1 MLTRQFKRAAEP
13 YLAGKKPTFATILVS
28 ILLKAYGAES
38 LNWENNTIEL
48 TLKEDFG
55 VEMPRR
61 VFDKM
66 MALLTSLNS
75 NIVYQDVSVFD
86 HVVHSLC
93 GQGAGVEHGVPPVLD
108 IAWAVTEIEI
118 ADPAPVGIDPKK
130 RWSDTIKAYIRVAL
144 DDEGMAIAPKA
155 LNFIKDRPAPTTDS
169 DALTVASSWQEKQSQ
184 ADEIDEHVE
193 ELVNVMV
200 AQLAT
205 IGIALPKQDK
215 TAAVNPRTA
224 LLKTLSDGTKVEEVD
239 GATVRD
245 NIRTE
250 FIGGGNHEATSEIP
264 KNEIW
269 LENNMP
275 PEERSKI
282 LLHELV
288 ERALLRQNKQK
299 GQATPEAYDK
309 AHDEANK
316 IEGLARGL
324 KVQPK
329 TAEWTSPKNEATHVE
344 KHAPEFGGQEGY
356 RAAEKEHSEKP
367 PEDSIVK
374 DQRCKTTGT
383 GVSCTTAHL
392 SLSKGTVHVKR
403 DKDGKTVT
411 LYKVST
417 EPDVQ

>member
-1 MLTRQFKRAAEP
+1 MLTRQFKKAAEP

-28 ILLKAYGAES
+28 ILLKAYGVES

-48 TLKEDFG
+48 TIKEDFG

-66 MALLTSLNS
+66 MALLTALNS

-118 ADPAPVGIDPKK
+118 ADPAPVGIDPKR

-184 ADEIDEHVE
+184 ADEIDQHVE

-205 IGIALPKQDK
+205 IGIALPQPGEKR
-215 TAAVNPRTA
+215 AAVNPRTA
-224 LLKTLSDGTKVEEVD
+224 LLKTLPDGTKVEEVD

-250 FIGGGNHEATSEIP
+250 FIGGGNHEATPEIP
-264 KNEIW
+264 KDEIW

-275 PEERSKI
+275 PQERSKI

-288 ERALLRQNKQK
+288 ERALMKQK
-299 GQATPEAYDK
+299 GKSYDK
-309 AHDEANK
+309 AHDEANE
-316 IEGLARGL
+316 IEGKARGMP
-324 KVQPK
+324 VQPK
-329 TAEWTSPKNEATHVE
+329 TAEWTSSKNEATHVE
-344 KHAPEFGGQEGY
+344 KHAPEFGGPEAY

-392 SLSKGTVHVKR
+392 SPSKGTVHVKR

-417 EPDVQ
+417 EPSGL